1 MVKEILEWIKNFN
14 LYESREQIIE
24 NYLAKSKDQADLD
37 YSMRQLD
44 RASFNGKNHS
54 FLYRHLY

>member
-1 MVKEILEWIKNFN
+1 MIRNFSIYETKE
-14 LYESREQIIE
+14 QMIE
-24 NYLAKSKDQADLD
+24 NYLSKSVDHADLD
-37 YSMRQLD
+37 YRMRQLD

>member
-1 MVKEILEWIKNFN
+1 MIKAIITWLRNFSIYETKE
-14 LYESREQIIE
+14 QMIE
-24 NYLAKSKDQADLD
+24 NYLSKSIDHADLD
-37 YSMRQLD
+37 YRMRQLD